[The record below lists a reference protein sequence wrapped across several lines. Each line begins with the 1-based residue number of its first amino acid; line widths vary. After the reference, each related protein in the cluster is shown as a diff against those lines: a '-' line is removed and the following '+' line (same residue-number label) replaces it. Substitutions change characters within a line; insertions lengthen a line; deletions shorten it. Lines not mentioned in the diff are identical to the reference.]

1 MQTLKD
7 LCKEGHTVISS
18 IHQPRSSIFA
28 MFDDLI
34 LLSEGRML
42 YSGPASEALSYFEE
56 LGHHCPQHYNPAEFL
71 ADLISVD
78 ASNPEAQQETRY
90 AMNAHGRFCLK
101 TMKICLQA
109 STGMLAVNMRSLS
122 GLLIAVVTAC
132 ILDSVGPRMHDPC
145 ISLPM
150 FANFKL
156 ARFVQVS
163 VILYSAS
170 GYQGVSTTGY
180 VAGHV

>member
-1 MQTLKD
+1 MSNLAVIADCCLQVMQTLKD

-42 YSGPASEALSYFEE
+42 YSGPASEALSCFEE

-78 ASNPEAQQETRY
+78 ASSPEAQQETRY
-90 AMNAHGRFCLK
+90 ALNAHGRLFLK
-101 TMKICLQA
+101 AMKMCLQA
-109 STGMLAVNMRSLS
+109 STCYAGCQHMLDVWLTCR
-122 GLLIAVVTAC
+122 C
-132 ILDSVGPRMHDPC
+132 
-145 ISLPM
+145 
-150 FANFKL
+150 
-156 ARFVQVS
+156 
-163 VILYSAS
+163 
-170 GYQGVSTTGY
+170 
-180 VAGHV
+180 GH

>member
-1 MQTLKD
+1 MSNIAVITDCCSQVMQTLKD

-42 YSGPASEALSYFEE
+42 YSGPASEALSYFKE

-78 ASNPEAQQETRY
+78 ASSPEAQQETRY
-90 AMNAHGRFCLK
+90 AVNAHGRFCLANK
-101 TMKICLQA
+101 HMSCRLSVRALCLA
-109 STGMLAVNMRSLS
+109 Y
-122 GLLIAVVTAC
+122 LLLWQLCV
-132 ILDSVGPRMHDPC
+132 
-145 ISLPM
+145 
-150 FANFKL
+150 
-156 ARFVQVS
+156 FVQF
-163 VILYSAS
+163 SA
-170 GYQGVSTTGY
+170 TDP
-180 VAGHV
+180 

>member
-42 YSGPASEALSYFEE
+42 YSGPAFQALSYFEE

-78 ASNPEAQQETRY
+78 ASTPEAQEQTRY
-90 AMNAHGRFCLK
+90 AFSSCSTQTLCLL
-101 TMKICLQA
+101 TTCLSWA
-109 STGMLAVNMRSLS
+109 
-122 GLLIAVVTAC
+122 
-132 ILDSVGPRMHDPC
+132 
-145 ISLPM
+145 LP
-150 FANFKL
+150 
-156 ARFVQVS
+156 
-163 VILYSAS
+163 AS
-170 GYQGVSTTGY
+170 GTSGK
-180 VAGHV
+180 